1 MFYRP
6 LIFHSLLQPK
16 FRTDFFID
24 NIILQKMSEVKN
36 QILVFIGLLRTFQT
50 LNIPLAKH

>member
-16 FRTDFFID
+16 FRTYFFID

-36 QILVFIGLLRTFQT
+36 QILVFIGLRLTFQN